1 MALPGPLLEPLGLVG
16 IGARIL
22 SGGRAT
28 TTRNSAGKTT
38 NRSSAADDSRSTKF
52 DIATQ
57 ELMDSDPM
65 LIVFD
70 LSLFPSTK
78 ESTTRQKIIRAEA
91 AEKPNIRS
99 MLWRWLVRIRF

>member
-28 TTRNSAGKTT
+28 TTRNSTGNTT
-38 NRSSAADDSRSTKF
+38 NKSSAADDSRSTQV
-52 DIATQ
+52 IMATQ
-57 ELMDSDPM
+57 ELMDSDPT

-70 LSLFPSTK
+70 LPLFASTK

-99 MLWRWLVRIRF
+99 TLWRWLVRIRF